1 MLLPSICH
9 VEHLSCRFHLSP
21 VPLCALSRSLPKLHV
36 EVNCLCSQIDT
47 RLPSATRQAGAGWL
61 SLAGEPTRIWPTG
74 RRMASADQP
83 AID

>member
-61 SLAGEPTRIWPTG
+61 SLAGEPTRIWQTG